1 MIANLLEKLPTILVL
16 AVLVGI
22 FVALRRHVRSP
33 RLTLWIA
40 AWGLIFVHFVA
51 GTFEPPAVDDPPL
64 VFAFA
69 WGSLQLSAVF
79 FIASLTSFFENK
91 KLTRRLVLLTGVP
104 VTVYTVALGY
114 GCTWRSLY
122 IGCLV
127 MGFIGPLALMLAQ
140 RQSTTRSWGWMP
152 VLVTISVVA
161 IFKAWH
167 HQFDF
172 GFLAFLTTS
181 FSMPAF
187 LFWRRYNR
195 WSPGVLTSAGGFALW
210 GAVFPLGM
218 AVAYWAPNLKINP
231 ELWNTPKFFVAF
243 GMILTLLEDKS
254 QVLEASNDR
263 ERQVNEQMQR
273 FAGITSRLLTGIDVS
288 TLCHEIAEAIRD
300 TSTFQRVGIVLSVD
314 GKTLTLA
321 GHAGMDAEEI
331 ATVENNCD
339 TRWRLDHVK
348 EIFSKGMRVGESSRL
363 VRARYLIQYNLTVS
377 AHPIPADAR
386 WEKGDRVFIPLQ
398 SSRGTYVGCIS
409 LDDPRDISR
418 INGEELTKIELL
430 ASDLAVT
437 LDNSSLHKQ
446 LLRSEKLAAIG
457 QLVAGVAHELNNPLA
472 SVVGYSEL
480 LTDEIPSGPSRNKLD
495 KIIRESQ
502 RMRRIIEN
510 LLRFARQNNLAK
522 KSTNVAVLLQEVLSL
537 REYHLRSQRINLDV
551 QIEPTLPAVAL
562 DEDQFKQILLNLLN
576 NSIDALE
583 HLHQRTICISAK
595 RRDDRVVVLFD
606 DNGPGFSDPDR
617 VFDPFYTT
625 KPVGKGTGLGLS
637 ICYGIA
643 KEHGG
648 DIQALNLES
657 GGARIVLELPGWFG
671 DIVGEG
677 EDVSIQTSQPGV
689 DLKFGG
695 SPPTLKT

>member
-1 MIANLLEKLPTILVL
+1 
-16 AVLVGI
+16 
-22 FVALRRHVRSP
+22 
-33 RLTLWIA
+33 
-40 AWGLIFVHFVA
+40 
-51 GTFEPPAVDDPPL
+51 
-64 VFAFA
+64 
-69 WGSLQLSAVF
+69 
-79 FIASLTSFFENK
+79 
-91 KLTRRLVLLTGVP
+91 
-104 VTVYTVALGY
+104 
-114 GCTWRSLY
+114 
-122 IGCLV
+122 
-127 MGFIGPLALMLAQ
+127 
-140 RQSTTRSWGWMP
+140 
-152 VLVTISVVA
+152 
-161 IFKAWH
+161 
-167 HQFDF
+167 
-172 GFLAFLTTS
+172 
-181 FSMPAF
+181 
-187 LFWRRYNR
+187 
-195 WSPGVLTSAGGFALW
+195 
-210 GAVFPLGM
+210 
-218 AVAYWAPNLKINP
+218 
-231 ELWNTPKFFVAF
+231 
-243 GMILTLLEDKS
+243 
-254 QVLEASNDR
+254 
-263 ERQVNEQMQR
+263 
-273 FAGITSRLLTGIDVS
+273 
-288 TLCHEIAEAIRD
+288 
-300 TSTFQRVGIVLSVD
+300 
-314 GKTLTLA
+314 
-321 GHAGMDAEEI
+321 
-331 ATVENNCD
+331 
-339 TRWRLDHVK
+339 
-348 EIFSKGMRVGESSRL
+348 
-363 VRARYLIQYNLTVS
+363 
-377 AHPIPADAR
+377 
-386 WEKGDRVFIPLQ
+386 
-398 SSRGTYVGCIS
+398 
-409 LDDPRDISR
+409 
-418 INGEELTKIELL
+418 
-430 ASDLAVT
+430 
-437 LDNSSLHKQ
+437 
-446 LLRSEKLAAIG
+446 
-457 QLVAGVAHELNNPLA
+457 
-472 SVVGYSEL
+472 VVGYSEL